1 MYPYPDRLRWFVA
14 GRYAHVVKAA
24 EVRKGALR
32 NPILR
37 ARVDSLR
44 TWNQVRAG
52 VIVLLSLG
60 IGAAATAWTA
70 RQVGAFSTAADAV
83 DQLAAAASASS
94 GFLSIIYVLLT
105 RLLGQLEVDIMAL
118 LAEQKSGKS

>member
-1 MYPYPDRLRWFVA
+1 MYPFPDRFRWFVA
-14 GRYAHVVKAA
+14 GRYAHVVKAV

-32 NPILR
+32 NPVLR

-60 IGAAATAWTA
+60 IGAAAAAWTA
-70 RQVGAFSTAADAV
+70 RQLGAFSTAAEAV

-94 GFLSIIYVLLT
+94 GFLSIIYVIIT
-105 RLLGQLEVDIMAL
+105 RLLGQLEVDIMAIL
-118 LAEQKSGKS
+118 SAQKTGKS

>member
-1 MYPYPDRLRWFVA
+1 MYPFPDRLRWFLA

-24 EVRKGALR
+24 EIHPGALR
-32 NPILR
+32 NPVLR

-52 VIVLLSLG
+52 VIFLLSLG
-60 IGAAATAWTA
+60 IAGAIAAWVS
-70 RQVGAFSTAADAV
+70 RQLGAFSTAADAV

-94 GFLSIIYVLLT
+94 GFLSIIYVALT

-118 LAEQKSGKS
+118 LPAQKSGKT

>member
-1 MYPYPDRLRWFVA
+1 MYPYPDRLRWFIA

-60 IGAAATAWTA
+60 IAGAAAAWIA
-70 RQVGAFSTAADAV
+70 RQLGAFSTAAEAV

-94 GFLSIIYVLLT
+94 GFLTIIYVILT
-105 RLLGQLEVDIMAL
+105 RLLGQLEIDIMSM
-118 LAEQKSGKS
+118 LATTKSGKS